1 MLFDIK
7 SVQSEAEKELR
18 EERTKKAKEKIK
30 AKLKQIQDAEAIVAN
45 LKREYDDL
53 IAAIADDNG

>member
-30 AKLKQIQDAEAIVAN
+30 AKLKQIQDAEVIVAN

-53 IAAIADDNG
+53 IAAIADGNG